1 MADELGRRQ
10 LRLALSM
17 NGGVSLAVWIGG
29 AVCEIDRMRRRDA
42 DAEAD
47 PFWSTLL
54 TASGYEPEAQVD
66 VMAGASAGGL
76 NAVMLAQAIR
86 TNRPFDTFSVLWETD
101 ADIDALV
108 KSPLGS
114 MKTDNDPR
122 AIFRGQYFLEQLTT
136 ALREPPGAPPP
147 GPPPAQDLAIF
158 VSATLV
164 RPNEVVFGDAPGDPI
179 RESRSDAY
187 FHVAKRG
194 SESRG
199 LDGFAVDDSIDALA
213 SIGRAT
219 SSLPFLFEPVE
230 FVRANFGS
238 RLVNAFRADRP
249 DVEIMDGGVVDNV
262 PISRAIRAIYNSR
275 ASQPV
280 RRVLLY
286 LHPDPGA
293 APEPGKQLKDPA
305 TAIEV
310 AQSFSGKRS
319 ETIRED
325 IELLRDHNANVAR
338 RDAEADALLA
348 QLLNGTTNADTR
360 QAAALLAVDGAVAMI
375 VRAATNPAGEMMWHA
390 PQQPRVAPIVDVPGG
405 AARLRLEDALR
416 TEWTKSGG
424 LLLAA
429 GIRNDVATLDR
440 LLYRVQRERPSL
452 ALGPVLSAL
461 DELRLLCD
469 VVTARQ
475 LAAML
480 VAGEISQ
487 HDGPGRVE
495 RDAATA
501 LGRSRTE
508 LASTRVASPLDNA
521 TWAALAGWQPIPTP
535 PADATVT
542 LELELVGR
550 LVALLGL
557 IPDLAAADASPAER
571 ALSTLRAADPL
582 ARWAALGPIT
592 AAFMP
597 LHVEPVASDQR
608 IEFVRTAG
616 DVHSPAADAFMALG
630 PIDDYGQRIAGK
642 QLHHLGAFFDTKWR
656 TSDWRWGRL
665 DSVGSLVEAALDSTA
680 IATLR
685 NDPSKVCAQLGV
697 AALPTDDAE
706 LKSALVRCRQLQVL
720 NELRRHDGELTKAAS
735 PDQPWDELVSGA
747 WFIAWAKHDRRIASL
762 LGTRNLTGVAIR
774 GTITASKAI
783 RKGKPLLW
791 VLGTVLRPVLLAV
804 AGLVLAGRWA
814 VTALACTVCMLA
826 APRARTD
833 AGEWTLWGIGLGMSL
848 GAALLVELVF
858 RPTRPWWRVV
868 PPYALAIG
876 GAVTGAWFI
885 HRPSLFGG
893 ELPIIHWE
901 WIWVEPALAAAVASV
916 ALFFWM
922 RWFAAAALTAAVFAW
937 YGWMAHTSAQ
947 AAAGLEVAHWPEW
960 WPFHSMWTAWMIA
973 ILGVPILI
981 GWMPDR
987 LLRPKS

>member
-1 MADELGRRQ
+1 
-10 LRLALSM
+10 M

-29 AVCEIDRMRRRDA
+29 AVCEIDRMRRGGDA
-42 DAEAD
+42 DD
-47 PFWSTLL
+47 PFWPTLL
-54 TASGYEPEAQVD
+54 SSAGYEPTAQVD

-86 TNRPFDTFSVLWETD
+86 TNRPFDTFSRLWETD

-114 MKTDNDPR
+114 MRADNDPR
-122 AIFRGQYFLEQLTT
+122 SIFRGRYFLDQLTE
-136 ALREPPGAPPP
+136 ALRGDADASPP
-147 GPPPAQDLAIF
+147 GPVPMQDLSIF

-164 RPNEVVFGDAPGDPI
+164 VPNEVVFGDAPGDPI
-179 RESRSDAY
+179 REPRSDAY
-187 FHVAKRG
+187 FHVTKRG
-194 SESRG
+194 GHERG
-199 LDGFAVDDSIDALA
+199 LDGFAADDSVEGLA
-213 SIGRAT
+213 RIGRAT
-219 SSLPFLFEPVE
+219 SSLPFLFEPMP
-230 FVRANFGS
+230 FDRATFGG
-238 RLVNAFRADRP
+238 RLVNAFRADRD

-275 ASQPV
+275 ANQPV

-293 APEPGKQLKDPA
+293 APKPGKQIENPK

-360 QAAALLAVDGAVAMI
+360 RAAALLAVDGAIAMI
-375 VRAATNPAGEMMWHA
+375 VRAATNPAAEMMWHA

-405 AARLRLEDALR
+405 ASRTRLEDALR
-416 TEWTKSGG
+416 SEWAASGG

-440 LLYRVQRERPSL
+440 LLYRVQRERPSV
-452 ALGPVLSAL
+452 ALGPVLAAL

-469 VVTARQ
+469 VITARQ
-475 LAAML
+475 LATML
-480 VAGEISQ
+480 VAGEISLQ
-487 HDGPGRVE
+487 HDGSTHVE
-495 RDAATA
+495 RDAAVA

-521 TWAALAGWQPIPTP
+521 AWAALAGWGPLPRP
-535 PADATVT
+535 LADAAST
-542 LELELVGR
+542 LELELVDR
-550 LVALLGL
+550 LVTVLGL
-557 IPDLAAADASPAER
+557 IPDLAAADPSPAER

-616 DVHSPAADAFMALG
+616 DVQSPAATAFMERG
-630 PIDDYGQRIAGK
+630 PVEDYGQRIAGK

-665 DSVGSLVEAALDSTA
+665 DSVGSLVEAALDSSA

-685 NDPSKVCAQLGV
+685 KEPSKVCAQLGV
-697 AALPTDDAE
+697 AELPAEDAE

-720 NELRRHDGELTKAAS
+720 NELRRHDGALTRAAS
-735 PDQPWDELVSGA
+735 PDQPWDELVTGD
-747 WFIAWAKHDRRIASL
+747 WFTAWAKHDRRIASL

-774 GTITASKAI
+774 GTITTSKAI
-783 RKGKPLLW
+783 RTGKPLLW

-885 HRPSLFGG
+885 HRPSLFGE
-893 ELPIIHWE
+893 ELPIIHWD

-922 RWFAAAALTAAVFAW
+922 RWFAAAALTTAVFAW
-937 YGWMAHTSAQ
+937 YGWMAHTSAR
-947 AAAGLEVAHWPEW
+947 AAAGFEVDNWPEW
-960 WPFHSMWTAWMIA
+960 WPFHSMWTAWMVA